1 MKTNKILFKSLAV
14 VFLSTAIIG
23 CSDDDS
29 DPLPP
34 IGGYD
39 NADEVA
45 AADLVAYWPLNGNG
59 KESKSSTDPS
69 STVATSYVTGVKG
82 QAASFTEGYMAYPE
96 IAALSTTSGSATI
109 SCWAKISNTRLVPD
123 GASNISPIFSLTRT
137 GDPFGNL
144 NLLGETH
151 GLTTSD
157 SIQMKGVFRIK
168 EDDGVS
174 EFGGDAVNM
183 LKMEQWMIDGN
194 ANGENHQAFANK
206 IGGQWAHI
214 VYVFDGAAGAN
225 RLYVTGVKIS
235 NPQWEVRNGGAPKM
249 LNHFTPTRPV
259 IGALETVVTGTNT
272 DAWNKALT
280 GQVDE
285 VRVYNK
291 ALTQAD
297 INALYTL
304 ELAGR

>member
-1 MKTNKILFKSLAV
+1 MKTNNFLFKSIALV
-14 VFLSTAIIG
+14 VLGAAIVN

-34 IGGYD
+34 IGGYN

-45 AADLVAYWPLNGNG
+45 AADLLAYWPLNGNG
-59 KESKSSTDPS
+59 TESKSSTNPS
-69 STVATSYVTGVKG
+69 STVATTYVTGIKG
-82 QAASFTEGYMAYPE
+82 QAASFNEGYMAYPA
-96 IAALSTTSGSATI
+96 IAALSSTSGSASI
-109 SCWAKISNTRLVPD
+109 SCWAKISNTKLVPD
-123 GASNISPIFSLTRT
+123 GVSNISPIFSLTRT
-137 GDPFGNL
+137 GETFGNL

-168 EDDGVS
+168 QEDGS

-225 RLYVTGVKIS
+225 KLYVNGVKIS

-249 LNHFTPTRPV
+249 LNHYTPTRPV
-259 IGALETVVTGTNT
+259 IGALETVVTGANG
-272 DAWNKALT
+272 DAWNKALK
-280 GQVDE
+280 GGVDE
-285 VRVYNK
+285 LRVYNK
-291 ALTQAD
+291 ALTTAE
-297 INALYTL
+297 IGALYEL
-304 ELAGR
+304 EKAGR